1 MTVLFYC
8 VRRNQERQEGL
19 LLRGGEEKTRHR
31 SVSLS
36 LLRRRKERTGEERR
50 GERSGRRLLAAGMY
64 TKHRQKNGHS
74 SPPGNARILFA
85 VLLLSGLLESGDGEL
100 GAGEAGKDRGQR
112 VKAFWLTQST
122 VQKDTG
128 TPLQEQFPVRGEI
141 LVSAQDLE
149 LVLEVERNQELLGED
164 FTATHYEDGRPV
176 THRSNHTDHCFY
188 HGHVRGHSSSWVAL
202 STCAGVRGLIVLDS
216 NETYYLEP
224 EGREEI
230 LHHTFYHT
238 NDLPIKGGTCGH
250 GHQTGHENLFSSLLK
265 PLHQRVKRN
274 AWGTTKYMELYIV
287 ADNALYKKQNKDF
300 EKTKRRIMEI
310 ANYVDKF
317 YRALN
322 IRVPLIGLEVW
333 TERDQC
339 IINEEPNATL
349 WSFLQWRQKLKSRKK
364 HDNAQLLTGVIF
376 KGTTIGMAPLEGMCS
391 LENSGGINVDHSE
404 LPIGA
409 AATMAHEIGHNFG
422 MSHDH
427 EGCCVEATAEQGGC
441 VMAAATGHPFPKV
454 FSRCSKK
461 DLDNYFQKGGGMCLF
476 NMPNMKDLVGGK
488 RCGNGFVEDGEE
500 CDCGEPESGQRLDF
514 EVMEKRSYGLECTND
529 CCHASN
535 CTLKE
540 DAQCA
545 HGVCCEGCKLKQ
557 AGTMC
562 RGPAGTC
569 DLPEYCTGGSPY
581 CPSNV
586 YLLDGSSC
594 QYGNAYCYNGMCLT
608 HEQQCLQLW
617 GYGARPA
624 HDACFQDVNAAGN
637 AFGNCG
643 KDVHGN
649 YMKCEKSDA
658 KCGKIQCHS
667 AAKKP
672 KGTNAVSIDT
682 TIRTNG
688 IEVKCRGTYVYSTQD
703 GQGDLPDPG
712 LVMTGTKCG
721 EGKASVQRSPVS
733 KCFFHR
739 AGGLYSSLQWSW
751 AEHSKKTNEKQKA
764 DESHAQIRVKVC
776 NSNGNC
782 HCNRDWAPPYCD
794 KPGLGGSVDS
804 GPVQHDSQVGL
815 VVGLLFAFLVL
826 LPAVLVAFY
835 CIKIKTSY
843 YHKWLSQREK
853 NKANSRHETSIEK
866 GKNGHL
872 NPAFHL
878 KVVGPSN
885 KSTNLKLPHTSKE
898 VLPLRPGLASNGT
911 QPVNIVRPLR
921 PAPSPHLRDVKVP
934 RPPPPISK
942 PLEAAKSSPTAPKLS
957 PPKKPLPLNPT
968 RNPVVASELHPK
980 PSPKPPQRPLP
991 VSPARGNQAKPSSGG
1006 LLVMM
1011 PPTAG
1016 PKPVGK
1022 VTAVPPLRALRCVL
1036 QEILLRIHHIQKLV
1050 QSMPNAITAVISFC
1064 NTVSALVWL
1073 A

>member
-1 MTVLFYC
+1 ML
-8 VRRNQERQEGL
+8 GL
-19 LLRGGEEKTRHR
+19 LQNR
-31 SVSLS
+31 
-36 LLRRRKERTGEERR
+36 
-50 GERSGRRLLAAGMY
+50 
-64 TKHRQKNGHS
+64 
-74 SPPGNARILFA
+74 
-85 VLLLSGLLESGDGEL
+85 
-100 GAGEAGKDRGQR
+100 
-112 VKAFWLTQST
+112 
-122 VQKDTG
+122 
-128 TPLQEQFPVRGEI
+128 
-141 LVSAQDLE
+141 
-149 LVLEVERNQELLGED
+149 ELLGPD
-164 FTATHYEDGRPV
+164 FTETHYSEDGQPV
-176 THRSNHTDHCFY
+176 TVATNYSDHCFY
-188 HGHVRGHSSSWVAL
+188 HGHVRGHMDSWAAL
-202 STCAGVRGLIVLDS
+202 STCSGVRGLIALNS
-216 NETYYLEP
+216 NDTYYLEP
-224 EGREEI
+224 IRGLDS
-230 LHHTFYHT
+230 LHHSLVSAD
-238 NDLPIKGGTCGH
+238 DLPIRGGTCGH
-250 GHQTGHENLFSSLLK
+250 GHQTGHPNLLSGLMQ

-287 ADNALYKKQNKDF
+287 ADSTLYKRQNKDYQ
-300 EKTKRRIMEI
+300 KTKLRIMEI

-333 TERDQC
+333 KERDEC
-339 IINEEPNATL
+339 IITEEPNTTL

-391 LENSGGINVDHSE
+391 LENSGGINVDHSD

-427 EGCCVEATAEQGGC
+427 EGCCLEATAEQGGC
-441 VMAAATGHPFPKV
+441 VMAAATGHPFPRV
-454 FSRCSKK
+454 FSRCSKL

-476 NMPNMKDLVGGK
+476 NMPDMKDLVGGK

-500 CDCGEPESGQRLDF
+500 CDCGEPE
-514 EVMEKRSYGLECTND
+514 ECSND
-529 CCHASN
+529 CCNANN
-535 CTLKE
+535 CSLKAE
-540 DAQCA
+540 AQCA

-562 RGPAGTC
+562 RGPAGAC

-594 QYGNAYCYNGMCLT
+594 QYGHAYCYSGMCLT

-643 KDVHGN
+643 KDGQGN
-649 YMKCEKSDA
+649 YMKCLKSDA

-672 KGTNAVSIDT
+672 KGSNAVSIDT
-682 TIRTNG
+682 TIRTDG
-688 IEVKCRGTYVYSTQD
+688 MEVKCRGTYVYTTQD

-721 EGKASVQRSPVS
+721 EGKVCRDRRCQNAS
-733 KCFFHR
+733 FTE
-739 AGGLYSSLQWSW
+739 L
-751 AEHSKKTNEKQKA
+751 
-764 DESHAQIRVKVC
+764 ESCIARCHGHGVC
-776 NSNGNC
+776 NSNSNC
-782 HCNRDWAPPYCD
+782 HCNRGWAPPFCE
-794 KPGLGGSVDS
+794 KLGLGGSVDS
-804 GPVQHDSQVGL
+804 GPVQYHSQLGL
-815 VVGLLFAFLVL
+815 VLGLLFVFLVL
-826 LPAVLVAFY
+826 LPGILITFY
-835 CIKIKTSY
+835 CYKIKSSC
-843 YHKWLSQREK
+843 YHKWLSQRDK
-853 NKANSRHETSIEK
+853 NNKANRLEGSMAK

-878 KVVGPSN
+878 KVVGPAN
-885 KSTNLKLPHTSKE
+885 KGNSHKGLPHTSKE
-898 VLPLRPGLASNGT
+898 VLPLRPGPTPNGT

-921 PAPSPHLRDVKVP
+921 PAPSPHNTPLRFKVVY
-934 RPPPPISK
+934 PPQPGAPP
-942 PLEAAKSSPTAPKLS
+942 KSPAPPQKLT

-968 RNPVVASELHPK
+968 RSPLVSNPTRSPLVSNPTRSPLVSNPTRSPLVSNPTRSPLVSNPTRSPLVSNPTRSPLVSNPTRSPLVSNPTRSPLVSNPTRSPLVSNPTRVPLLVSELQPRHS
-980 PSPKPPQRPLP
+980 PSPPQRPLP
-991 VSPARGNQAKPSSGG
+991 LSPARGVVLPVSPARVIPPKPSNG

-1011 PPTAG
+1011 PPAVG

-1022 VTAVPPLRALRCVL
+1022 LSVIPPLKALR
-1036 QEILLRIHHIQKLV
+1036 LV
-1050 QSMPNAITAVISFC
+1050 PGAKP
-1064 NTVSALVWL
+1064 NTVSSPFRK
-1073 A
+1073 

>member
-1 MTVLFYC
+1 
-8 VRRNQERQEGL
+8 
-19 LLRGGEEKTRHR
+19 
-31 SVSLS
+31 
-36 LLRRRKERTGEERR
+36 
-50 GERSGRRLLAAGMY
+50 MY
-64 TKHRQKNGHS
+64 TKHRQKKRLVLSAPKARALS
-74 SPPGNARILFA
+74 SL
-85 VLLLSGLLESGDGEL
+85 LLLSAVAAAAADSALRDGARKE
-100 GAGEAGKDRGQR
+100 RGQK
-112 VKAFWLTQST
+112 VTAHWIPHTT
-122 VQKDTG
+122 VHKDTG
-128 TPLQEQFPVRGEI
+128 VTSQDRFPERGEI
-141 LVSAQDLE
+141 LVSAVDLE
-149 LVLEVERNQELLGED
+149 LILIVERNRDLLAKD
-164 FTATHYEDGRPV
+164 FTATHYEDNQPV
-176 THRSNHTDHCFY
+176 TYTNSHTDHHCFY
-188 HGHVRGHSSSWVAL
+188 HGSVKDHSSSWVAL
-202 STCAGVRGLIVLDS
+202 STCSGVRGLIVLNS
-216 NETYYLEP
+216 NDTYYLEP
-224 EGREEI
+224 VEGEEI
-230 LHHTFYHT
+230 LHHIFYHT
-238 NDLPIKGGTCGH
+238 DDLPIKGGTCGH
-250 GHQTGHENLFSSLLK
+250 GHETGHEGLLSSLLK
-265 PLHQRVKRN
+265 PWHQRVKRN

-287 ADNALYKKQNKDF
+287 ADNTLYRKQNKDL

-322 IRVPLIGLEVW
+322 IRVPLIGIEVW
-333 TERDQC
+333 TDRDQC

-391 LENSGGINVDHSE
+391 HENSGGINVDHSD

-488 RCGNGFVEDGEE
+488 RCGNGFVEEGEE
-500 CDCGEPESGQRLDF
+500 CDCGEPE
-514 EVMEKRSYGLECTND
+514 ECTND

-535 CTLKE
+535 CTLKQ

-562 RGPAGTC
+562 RSAAGSC

-594 QYGNAYCYNGMCLT
+594 QYGHAYCYNGMCLT

-643 KDVHGN
+643 KDAHGN
-649 YMKCEKSDA
+649 YVKCEKSDA

-682 TIRTNG
+682 TIRTDG

-721 EGKASVQRSPVS
+721 EGKVCKDRRCQNAS
-733 KCFFHR
+733 FTE
-739 AGGLYSSLQWSW
+739 L
-751 AEHSKKTNEKQKA
+751 KA
-764 DESHAQIRVKVC
+764 CIGRCNGHGVC
-776 NSNGNC
+776 NSNSNC
-782 HCNRDWAPPYCD
+782 HCNRGWAPPFCD

-804 GPVQHDSQVGL
+804 GPVQYDSQMGL
-815 VVGLLFAFLVL
+815 VAGLLFAFLVL
-826 LPAVLVAFY
+826 LPAVLIAFY
-835 CIKIKTSY
+835 CFKIKTSY
-843 YHKWLSQREK
+843 YHRWLSQREK
-853 NKANSRHETSIEK
+853 SKANNRQESSM
-866 GKNGHL
+866 GKDGHL

-885 KSTNLKLPHTSKE
+885 KSANLKLPHTSKE
-898 VLPLRPGLASNGT
+898 VLPLRPGPASNGT

-921 PAPSPHLRDVKVP
+921 PAPSPHLHDVKVP

-942 PLEAAKSSPTAPKLS
+942 PLEKAKCSPIAAKLS

-968 RNPVVASELHPK
+968 RSPVMASEVQPK
-980 PSPKPPQRPLP
+980 PSPIPPQRPLP
-991 VSPARGNQAKPSSGG
+991 VSPSRGAQAKPSSGSRG

-1011 PPTAG
+1011 PPAVG

-1022 VTAVPPLRALRCVL
+1022 VTAIPPLRALRPVPGP
-1036 QEILLRIHHIQKLV
+1036 R
-1050 QSMPNAITAVISFC
+1050 P
-1064 NTVSALVWL
+1064 NTVSQSPFRKPS
-1073 A
+1073 